1 MSRVRYVFAV
11 LTVVGVPPALA
22 WWFVMHPFI
31 RFWRRVGT
39 RGTFTVMTLLMVA
52 WIVGLFRV
60 RARLVGADL
69 GTHGGLIG
77 VAVALVM
84 GSSWIALRRRKYLT
98 VRTLTGVPELERDGR
113 GGSLL
118 TEGPYRLIRH
128 PRYVEVA
135 LGTLAYAAFANY
147 SGAWIVAL
155 ATLPLL
161 HLIVVLEERELAQRF
176 GERYEEYRARVPR
189 YVPRWRG

>member
-1 MSRVRYVFAV
+1 MARIRYVFAV
-11 LTVVGVPPALA
+11 LTVVCVPPAIA
-22 WWFVMHPFI
+22 WWFVVHPFI

-39 RGTFTVMTLLMVA
+39 RVTFTVMTVLMLG
-52 WIVGLFRV
+52 WLVGLFRM
-60 RARLVGADL
+60 RAWLVGADL
-69 GTHGGLIG
+69 GTHRGLVG
-77 VAVALVM
+77 VAVALVI
-84 GSSWIALRRRKYLT
+84 GSSWIALKRRKDLT
-98 VRTLTGVPELERDGR
+98 VRTLAGVPELQRDGR
-113 GGSLL
+113 GGRLL
-118 TEGPYRLIRH
+118 TEGLYRLIRH

-176 GERYEEYRARVPR
+176 GEEYEEYRSRVPR
-189 YVPRWRG
+189 YVPRWRR